1 MKRVAVR
8 GLLFLLAIALALLL
22 IWLLGPFMYDFSSDY
37 LRGADR

>member
-22 IWLLGPFMYDFSSDY
+22 IWLLGTFMYDFSADY
-37 LRGADR
+37 LSGPG